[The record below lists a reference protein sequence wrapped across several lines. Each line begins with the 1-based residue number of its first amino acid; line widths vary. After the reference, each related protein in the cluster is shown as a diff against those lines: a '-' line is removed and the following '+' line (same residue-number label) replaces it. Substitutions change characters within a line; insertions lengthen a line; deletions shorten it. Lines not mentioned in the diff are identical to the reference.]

1 MLKKSIGKFVELRS
15 LACLIGMLLIVGV
28 INPEFLSIT
37 SVMNCFNDSVV
48 FTLLSVGIAFVIF
61 TGEIDVS
68 VGMTLGLSAAV
79 SSSLLR
85 DGFSLPVAVI
95 AAVFIG
101 LIVGLVNG
109 YLVAYRHIA
118 SLILTLATNGIGRG
132 LIYVYTK
139 GSWVENLPADFTAY
153 SQMKIFSELTTFY
166 LLAVLLVFV
175 LDLLVKKT
183 KRGRQ
188 FIAVGDNYN
197 GALLVGIKAARI
209 KLLAYVL
216 CGVFAAVAGVIYSS
230 RIGFITPLAGNA
242 YEMKAIA
249 ACVIGG
255 VSLIGGQGSI
265 LGAAIGAVIMSSVN
279 RILVF
284 IGLSSNFDNT
294 ITGILLISLVVI
306 DALLQK
312 REAFKLKRYK
322 FMLQE
327 NKKEG
332 R

>member
-95 AAVFIG
+95 AAVVIG

-132 LIYVYTK
+132 LILCIPKDRGWKIYRPI
-139 GSWVENLPADFTAY
+139 LPH
-153 SQMKIFSELTTFY
+153 IH
-166 LLAVLLVFV
+166 
-175 LDLLVKKT
+175 
-183 KRGRQ
+183 R
-188 FIAVGDNYN
+188 
-197 GALLVGIKAARI
+197 
-209 KLLAYVL
+209 
-216 CGVFAAVAGVIYSS
+216 
-230 RIGFITPLAGNA
+230 
-242 YEMKAIA
+242 
-249 ACVIGG
+249 
-255 VSLIGGQGSI
+255 
-265 LGAAIGAVIMSSVN
+265 
-279 RILVF
+279 
-284 IGLSSNFDNT
+284 
-294 ITGILLISLVVI
+294 
-306 DALLQK
+306 
-312 REAFKLKRYK
+312 
-322 FMLQE
+322 
-327 NKKEG
+327 
-332 R
+332 